1 MKKIQ
6 VSSIY
11 YKTLTNSFN
20 SYSIVEG
27 KEIRRYYYTFPRKT
41 FCVTRKLGSINSEDW
56 VYDIF
61 FNIKHIGNKNRRLFN
76 EKRTNRVPINQF
88 FRN

>member
-1 MKKIQ
+1 MI
-6 VSSIY
+6 STYDNFEIED
-11 YKTLTNSFN
+11 LG
-20 SYSIVEG
+20 IV
-27 KEIRRYYYTFPRKT
+27 
-41 FCVTRKLGSINSEDW
+41 EDW